1 MTECPKLAVL
11 LSGSG
16 STLQNLIDRIAAGEL
31 RANIVGVV
39 SSKPD
44 VPGVERARKAN
55 IPLAIATPKPSET
68 FRERTWGPIRDW
80 APDLVICAGWLHLLE
95 IPPEFRMRVL
105 NVHPSL
111 LPAFGGRGMYGAR
124 VHKAA
129 LESGAK
135 VSGCTVHFVDDE
147 YDRGPILAQATVP
160 ILDGDTV
167 ETLAARV
174 QAAERDLYP
183 ECIRRIGER
192 LEFTGV

>member
-1 MTECPKLAVL
+1 MIDCPKLAVL

-31 RANIVGVV
+31 RASIVGVV
-39 SSKPD
+39 SSKPN
-44 VPGVERARKAN
+44 VLGVERARKAN
-55 IPLAIATPKPSET
+55 IPVAIATPKPSES
-68 FRERTWGPIRDW
+68 FHERTWEPIRNW
-80 APDLVICAGWLHLLE
+80 SPDLVICAGWLHLLT

-111 LPAFGGRGMYGAR
+111 LPAFGGHGMYGAR

-129 LESGAK
+129 IESGAK

-147 YDRGPILAQATVP
+147 YDRGPIIAQSSVP
-160 ILDGDTV
+160 ILEGDTV

-174 QAAERDLYP
+174 QAAER
-183 ECIRRIGER
+183 ECLG
-192 LEFTGV
+192 G